1 MIFIEI
7 AIVVCFSI
15 TLLSMIIFFLLLY
28 KYNKEPNKQLRI
40 HALTKLLL
48 VLTFFLL
55 IDGLYY
61 SLLYLS
67 QYRLIPEWIYPYLTE
82 TNLLIIP
89 KLGIFIST
97 ILVTH
102 FLMENRIEEFGNKET
117 AFDKLLRLNAE
128 LSKRAEEMEST
139 HETMQKKV
147 EELEKYNEIAK
158 MREAKMVVLIKKI
171 EYLESKLKQ

>member
-1 MIFIEI
+1 MIFIEV

-15 TLLSMIIFFLLLY
+15 TLLSTILFFLLLY

-48 VLTFFLL
+48 VLTFFLVV
-55 IDGLYY
+55 DGLYY

-67 QYRLIPEWIYPYLTE
+67 QYSWIPEGIFSYLTE

-128 LSKRAEEMEST
+128 LSKKAEEMETT
-139 HETMQKKV
+139 HEVLQKKV
-147 EELEKYNEIAK
+147 QELERYNEIAK

-171 EYLESKLKQ
+171 EYLESKLK